1 MKTLK
6 LVVALLFLTVSFTIA
21 QSNWVFD
28 ASHSNVSFSVTHLVI
43 SEVEGNFKSFEGK
56 ITSENDD
63 FSESTVEFS
72 VDINSIDTDNA
83 DRDNHLKSDDFFNVE
98 KFPKMKFKSKS
109 LTKVSGKKYMLVGDL
124 TIRDITK
131 EVELDLKYNGTIK
144 DPWGNTKA
152 GFKISGAINR
162 FDFGLKWS
170 KLMEAG
176 GMVVG
181 DEVEININAE
191 LKKL

>member
-6 LVVALLFLTVSFTIA
+6 IVVALLLLTVTFTNA
-21 QSNWVFD
+21 QSSWVFD

-43 SEVEGNFKSFEGK
+43 SEVEGNFKSFEGTV
-56 ITSENDD
+56 TSTKED
-63 FSESTVEFS
+63 FAGSSVEFS

-83 DRDNHLKSDDFFNVE
+83 DRDNHLKADDFFNAE
-98 KFPKMKFKSKS
+98 KFPKMTFKSKS
-109 LTKVSGKKYMLVGDL
+109 LTKLNGKKYKLVGDL

-131 EVELDLKYNGTIK
+131 EVELDLKYNGTVK

-152 GFKISGAINR
+152 GFKISGTINR
-162 FDFGLKWS
+162 FDFGLKFN

-181 DEVEININAE
+181 DDVEISINAE